1 MSSLRFHDPV
11 TSADGLMSTMFILL
25 NKMEPEFDEER
36 IPLLERD
43 EINGD
48 DSIYEDSQAE
58 TSFYNDD
65 DMQEEA
71 QKLNTEINA
80 LERGF
85 NVKISP
91 KERGR
96 FRMSS
101 GYLQIEKSPGDYVSV
116 TKSNGE
122 FLAESTMRTR
132 LGASLARELLG
143 IETPSSVRSRTRVLI
158 QEMPTELEMDD
169 LSPQKLEE
177 VISEVTREM
186 STNTDLDMR
195 EFLGIDK
202 ALTRIK
208 GELEN
213 NAGKLT
219 EIDEHLEREER
230 KLAEIETSPDLQ
242 VHEERVKAKI
252 AELREER
259 AARLEIVS
267 QNRKEL
273 ASQFSRIRQ
282 TVEKILDGDL
292 NLKEKLKLILREHG
306 LTITA
311 VLTSLG
317 LIISTIVS
325 SLTGGAATGGSSTPP
340 KNPNKVGE
348 WIKNKLKALAR
359 LLGRLAGKAAA
370 ALPGIIGS
378 IVVGILNFLKK
389 IVTTAAGH
397 VWLFLTSI
405 ATLIGYRLMYPP
417 NSKKR

>member
-1 MSSLRFHDPV
+1 
-11 TSADGLMSTMFILL
+11 
-25 NKMEPEFDEER
+25 
-36 IPLLERD
+36 
-43 EINGD
+43 
-48 DSIYEDSQAE
+48 
-58 TSFYNDD
+58 
-65 DMQEEA
+65 
-71 QKLNTEINA
+71 
-80 LERGF
+80 
-85 NVKISP
+85 
-91 KERGR
+91 
-96 FRMSS
+96 
-101 GYLQIEKSPGDYVSV
+101 
-116 TKSNGE
+116 
-122 FLAESTMRTR
+122 MRSR
-132 LGASLARELLG
+132 LGASLARTLLG
-143 IETPSSVRSRTRVLI
+143 IETPSLVRSRTRVLI
-158 QEMPTELEMDD
+158 QDIPTELEMDE

-213 NAGKLT
+213 NVGKLT
-219 EIDEHLEREER
+219 EIDAHITRENN
-230 KLAEIETSPDLQ
+230 KLAEIRDSPDLQ
-242 VHEERVKAKI
+242 VHKERVEGIIVGLK
-252 AELREER
+252 EER

-317 LIISTIVS
+317 LIISTLVS
-325 SLTGGAATGGSSTPP
+325 ALTGGAATGGSPTPP

-348 WIKNKLKALAR
+348 WVKGKLKALGR
-359 LLGRLAGKAAA
+359 LLGRLASKAAA

-378 IVVGILNFLKK
+378 IVAGLLNFLKK
-389 IVTTAAGH
+389 IVTAAAEH

-405 ATLIGYRLMYPP
+405 ATLVGYRLMYPP
-417 NSKKR
+417 NGKRR

>member
-1 MSSLRFHDPV
+1 M
-11 TSADGLMSTMFILL
+11 I
-25 NKMEPEFDEER
+25 EPDFVDDEN
-36 IPLLERD
+36 IPLLNEND
-43 EINGD
+43 DVD
-48 DSIYEDSQAE
+48 DSVYEDSQAE
-58 TSFYNDD
+58 TSFNNDD
-65 DMQEEA
+65 VIQQEANEIELRRRERNLE
-71 QKLNTEINA
+71 KLDTEINA

-85 NVKISP
+85 NVKIP
-91 KERGR
+91 PEERGR

-101 GYLQIEKSPGDYVSV
+101 GYLQVEKSPGEYANIS
-116 TKSNGE
+116 KSDGT
-122 FLAESTMRTR
+122 FLAESTMRNR
-132 LGASLARELLG
+132 LGASLARSLLG
-143 IETPSSVRSRTRVLI
+143 IETRDRDRVLI
-158 QEMPTELEMDD
+158 QEIPTELEMDD
-169 LSPQKLEE
+169 LAPQRLGE
-177 VISEVTREM
+177 VIDDKKRLIAEVTRDM

-202 ALTRIK
+202 ALTRIQ
-208 GELEN
+208 GELAN

-219 EIDEHLEREER
+219 EIDAHIAREQG

-252 AELREER
+252 AELKEER
-259 AARLEIVS
+259 AARLELLS

-282 TVEKILDGDL
+282 TVEKILDEDMSL
-292 NLKEKLKLILREHG
+292 REKLKLVFREHG

-317 LIISTIVS
+317 LIISTLIT
-325 SLTGGAATGGSSTPP
+325 SLTGGAAGGSSTPP
-340 KNPNKVGE
+340 KNPNKLKDWV
-348 WIKNKLKALAR
+348 KNKLKALAR

-378 IVVGILNFLKK
+378 IIAGILNFLKK
-389 IVTTAAGH
+389 VATAAAGH